1 MERIEL
7 VELVREKAGVGY
19 TDAKEALDASGDD
32 LLDALVWLEA
42 QGRSQ
47 TRSAYVTTGVP
58 AGGAGGISGEMY
70 TAQSDY
76 ARSSQS
82 GLRALGRWLGGV
94 RDAIARAVRRGM
106 DTKVVSRR
114 GGERPLTLPLLGTV
128 LGMMD
133 WLMLALL
140 SRYWV
145 LGLLGVVIVAT
156 PVAAFFYL
164 VFACRIERPAGEKD
178 ERQAAV
184 PHGVAPVR
192 PVPPAPAGAVPPR
205 PIVTSPAAEPP
216 VAAGG
221 SEPEGD
227 AAEQDAPDDPAPDS
241 PADPDRGPD
250 PQPDGADAAREEE
263 PNHD

>member
-47 TRSAYVTTGVP
+47 TRSAYVTTGAP

-82 GLRALGRWLGGV
+82 GLRVIARLIGGV

-156 PVAAFFYL
+156 PIAAFFYL

-178 ERQAAV
+178 APAAV
-184 PHGVAPVR
+184 APR
-192 PVPPAPAGAVPPR
+192 AGAPVPPAPVAVPAR
-205 PIVTSPAAEPP
+205 PSAPAAPSPSEADEPETAVP
-216 VAAGG
+216 TDEPADV
-221 SEPEGD
+221 SEPTPEPVPVP
-227 AAEQDAPDDPAPDS
+227 EQDAAPA
-241 PADPDRGPD
+241 G
-250 PQPDGADAAREEE
+250 GASEEE
-263 PNHD
+263 PDHD